1 MKTENA
7 PSQGN
12 KLFAAIGVFAMS
24 ALLAFGATST
34 PAGNFKS
41 TPYQN
46 RSATADQTLDRL
58 TGAQGRTILDGVV
71 TRVKQKAADKAGN
84 PPNAAAYNA
93 YLDAYLAKVD
103 QLDNTTRASLGRDY
117 EFLFQYIYPRV
128 YEGRMSGTAVAVS
141 SETTSCQ
148 AGFLKFP
155 NNPNSCYDTRNCSS
169 WSGYSCNST
178 SGNPICPT
186 GYHIVSG
193 TNYCAEGAGDT
204 SANAAPVF
212 NFTTSEYSVAAGASV
227 KLNWYQMMDVVSCVA
242 GGDWSGTKPV
252 A

>member
-7 PSQGN
+7 PSQGKN
-12 KLFAAIGVFAMS
+12 LLIALGTFVATAFLTYGTMS
-24 ALLAFGATST
+24 S
-34 PAGNFKS
+34 PGNNLKS

-46 RSATADQTLDRL
+46 RNAAADQTLDRL

-128 YEGRMSGTAVAVS
+128 YESRMNGAVAATAYIDIPITSSSNGIAGAGAGNHKYIPNNLSSAQVIRISDTMGDNAIQLNLSEINFGIYVS
-141 SETTSCQ
+141 STIQLTQ
-148 AGFLKFP
+148 KNGAVINILGADTFQ
-155 NNPNSCYDTRNCSS
+155 YD
-169 WSGYSCNST
+169 
-178 SGNPICPT
+178 I
-186 GYHIVSG
+186 
-193 TNYCAEGAGDT
+193 
-204 SANAAPVF
+204 
-212 NFTTSEYSVAAGASV
+212 
-227 KLNWYQMMDVVSCVA
+227 
-242 GGDWSGTKPV
+242 
-252 A
+252 